1 MKKAFPK
8 ILQKSLENACD
19 TVSFLIMLQAKT
31 CNFIKKETL
40 SQVLFCEFCEIVKNT
55 FFIEHL
61 RWLLLKWSANLTL
74 LTTYE
79 DDEIAISA
87 NVAKHMGGYW
97 KINLIF

>member
-1 MKKAFPK
+1 
-8 ILQKSLENACD
+8 
-19 TVSFLIMLQAKT
+19 MLQAKT